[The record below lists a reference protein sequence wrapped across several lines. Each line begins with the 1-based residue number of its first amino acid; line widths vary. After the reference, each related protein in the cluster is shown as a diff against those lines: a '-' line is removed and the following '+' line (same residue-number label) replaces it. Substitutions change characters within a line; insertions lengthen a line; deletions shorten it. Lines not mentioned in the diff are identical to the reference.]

1 MVLLRDNQGRDQ
13 AVSRPPAANGLPL
26 AHGGGMGIRLPGRDD
41 EQPVLWLF
49 GETARALR
57 LVSSEQQRAYLAGGS
72 EASQRPGLV
81 RHARQRV
88 DVVPAPR
95 LPLSERASRG

>member
-1 MVLLRDNQGRDQ
+1 MVLPGDNRGRDE

-41 EQPVLWLF
+41 EQPILRLF
-49 GETARALR
+49 GEAAGALR
-57 LVSSEQQRAYLAGGS
+57 MVSSKQRRAYLAGGS

-88 DVVPAPR
+88 DVVPGPS
-95 LPLSERASRG
+95 LPLSERPRRG